1 LKTTPTAEM
10 AARYVRELE
19 CDWVVFLET
28 PQPFPPREGRDPII
42 FTNNRE
48 VIKVVPHAI
57 FLNITTPED
66 DDELSDCLVWE
77 ASFRGLVPP
86 GRTIIFSR
94 FNGGVEDLL
103 GKIKKVPEWMLVIR
117 EKAVAGTIG
126 FAQHLSEKG
135 VGAAFLVGDSRR
147 VLKLSEDI
155 YPLRLKGRIKI
166 WERKYW
172 EFFTRL
178 AGTFDGAFV
187 IESNGEVVAP
197 CVRVKPRAE
206 VGLEGL
212 EGLGTRHRAVCAMT
226 VDTKAVGVAVSEED
240 RRIRIFREGKKLYT
254 IGPPKI

>member
-1 LKTTPTAEM
+1 M
-10 AARYVRELE
+10 VARYAAEHGY
-19 CDWVVFLET
+19 DWVVFLET
-28 PQPFPPREGRDPII
+28 LQPLPRCEGKEPIV

-48 VIKVVPHAI
+48 VSKAFPQAI
-57 FLNITTPED
+57 FVNITTPED

-77 ASFRGLVPP
+77 VGYRGLVPP
-86 GRTIIFSR
+86 GRTIIFSH

-103 GKIKKVPEWMLVIR
+103 GKIKKVPEWTLLIR

-126 FAQHLSEKG
+126 FAQHLAEKG

-147 VLKLSEDI
+147 VLKLSEDL

-197 CVRVKPRAE
+197 CVRLKPRTG
-206 VGLEGL
+206 VRLEGL

-226 VDTKAVGVAVSEED
+226 ADTGAVGVAVSEED